1 MTKEFILLLMLSE
14 RAGYLMVMAQES
26 VKNIGWM
33 MVVIDGMLGI
43 KQIQMIWGDVGCD
56 VHINT
61 VAGSASASKLAGIF

>member
-1 MTKEFILLLMLSE
+1 MI
-14 RAGYLMVMAQES
+14 MAQES

-61 VAGSASASKLAGIF
+61 VAGSASASKGAGIF